1 VSLPPASRSG
11 ARLVASHALAG
22 TAIALPW
29 PLLLAE
35 VWSATGSDAWLG
47 LTGAARLLPYV
58 LLSTAGG
65 MLADRF
71 SRATV
76 LRWSGALRTLLLT
89 GAGAAVVAGQLGLG
103 VGLAA
108 LSVAVST
115 PAYPA
120 AVAEMPGLGGSRTV
134 RLTDLLVTVEVAAFV
149 VGPAIGGVLIG
160 LAAGPWALALGPLL
174 ALGSWVLLVGIR
186 SPVARPADDRVASGR
201 LAVVLRTP
209 GVPTAIAVV
218 TVHNFVEAVAGVA
231 LLSLSHSHW
240 LAGDRGFGVGTAA
253 LGFGSLAAPLLAAVL
268 RMRGSLLVAGGGLA
282 LGGAAP
288 GMVVGAGPLAVAG
301 AAGTVVECVSTEVL
315 QRSLPDRVRGFAFGL
330 ADAVMVGAAMLGALV
345 APWLASTLGPVALFL
360 VLAGLLALLAVSLRP
375 VASDRWAVRFPV
387 VEDEPADMD
396 AVHHRAEAD
405 DGRQGGQ
412 QVRRQPRSADQQ
424 GDGHHDQAEEHG
436 PGAAPLAGADHLG
449 VHAATVRRSR
459 TMRPRSK

>member
-1 VSLPPASRSG
+1 
-11 ARLVASHALAG
+11 
-22 TAIALPW
+22 
-29 PLLLAE
+29 
-35 VWSATGSDAWLG
+35 
-47 LTGAARLLPYV
+47 
-58 LLSTAGG
+58 
-65 MLADRF
+65 
-71 SRATV
+71 
-76 LRWSGALRTLLLT
+76 
-89 GAGAAVVAGQLGLG
+89 
-103 VGLAA
+103 
-108 LSVAVST
+108 
-115 PAYPA
+115 
-120 AVAEMPGLGGSRTV
+120 
-134 RLTDLLVTVEVAAFV
+134 
-149 VGPAIGGVLIG
+149 
-160 LAAGPWALALGPLL
+160 
-174 ALGSWVLLVGIR
+174 
-186 SPVARPADDRVASGR
+186 
-201 LAVVLRTP
+201 
-209 GVPTAIAVV
+209 
-218 TVHNFVEAVAGVA
+218 
-231 LLSLSHSHW
+231 
-240 LAGDRGFGVGTAA
+240 
-253 LGFGSLAAPLLAAVL
+253 VL

-282 LGGAAP
+282 LGGAVP

-396 AVHHRAEAD
+396 PVHHRAEAD

-424 GDGHHDQAEEHG
+424 GDGHHDQAEEDG